1 MVNQQQKRNIFEG
14 SDEGILTEMIWK
26 GMQHF
31 VTPIGT
37 SFIMNMNIQLLQG
50 MYKLNT

>member
-1 MVNQQQKRNIFEG
+1 MVNLQQKGNISEG
-14 SDEGILTEMIWK
+14 SDEGILTEVLWK

-31 VTPIGT
+31 VTPIGA

-50 MYKLNT
+50 IYILNT